1 MAEHR
6 QLNIYL
12 LRHGECEGGEIIR
25 GRSDVALSDEGK
37 AQMWRSWRAISSELE
52 QLPSAP
58 QSLALLS
65 SPAQR
70 CQAFAAELKA
80 DMPDYFPPPLQQ
92 HDWLWELDFGDW
104 DGMKVASVYQQ
115 HSEAAKAFWR
125 DPVANTPP
133 GGESLP
139 AFRSRVLDGWQTMVQ
154 RWLAREANSS
164 EGSGSKGSGLQDSGS
179 KGSGSKGSV
188 SGDSGSSASADAALI
203 LTHSGVIRLL
213 LAEILLPGQMPP
225 AAVFNALELP
235 YAAWVRIT
243 LYASRDASGESD
255 QEWRCFSKLHWPQ

>member
-1 MAEHR
+1 M
-6 QLNIYL
+6 
-12 LRHGECEGGEIIR
+12 RHGECEGGEIIR

-58 QSLALLS
+58 QSLVLLS

-80 DMPDYFPPPLQQ
+80 DMPDYFPAPLQQ

-115 HSEAAKAFWR
+115 HSEAAEAFWR

-154 RWLAREANSS
+154 RWLTREVSSS
-164 EGSGSKGSGLQDSGS
+164 ES
-179 KGSGSKGSV
+179 SV
-188 SGDSGSSASADAALI
+188 SGDSASSASADAALI

-255 QEWRCFSKLHWPQ
+255 QEWQCFSKLHWPQ

>member
-37 AQMWRSWRAISSELE
+37 AQMWRSWRAISSALE

-58 QSLALLS
+58 ERLALLS
-65 SPAQR
+65 SPALR

-80 DMPDYFPPPLQQ
+80 DMPDYFPAPLQQ

-115 HSEAAKAFWR
+115 HSEAAEAFWR

-154 RWLAREANSS
+154 RWLAREVNSS
-164 EGSGSKGSGLQDSGS
+164 ESSDSRDSGS
-179 KGSGSKGSV
+179 KGSGSKG
-188 SGDSGSSASADAALI
+188 SGSSASADAALI

-243 LYASRDASGESD
+243 LYASRDASGDASGESD
-255 QEWRCFSKLHWPQ
+255 QEWQCFSKLHWPQ

>member
-58 QSLALLS
+58 QSLVLLS

-80 DMPDYFPPPLQQ
+80 DMPDYFPAPLQQ

-115 HSEAAKAFWR
+115 HSEAAEAFWR

-154 RWLAREANSS
+154 RWLAREVSSS
-164 EGSGSKGSGLQDSGS
+164 ES
-179 KGSGSKGSV
+179 SV

-255 QEWRCFSKLHWPQ
+255 QEWQCFSKLHWPQ

>member
-80 DMPDYFPPPLQQ
+80 DMPDYFPAPLQQ

-133 GGESLP
+133 GGESLS

-164 EGSGSKGSGLQDSGS
+164 E
-179 KGSGSKGSV
+179 GSGSKGSV

>member
-25 GRSDVALSDEGK
+25 GRSDVALSDEGR
-37 AQMWRSWRAISSELE
+37 AQMWRSWRAISSALE
-52 QLPSAP
+52 QLPSQP
-58 QSLALLS
+58 ERLALLS

-80 DMPDYFPPPLQQ
+80 DMPDYFPAPLQQ

-154 RWLAREANSS
+154 RWLAREVNSS
-164 EGSGSKGSGLQDSGS
+164 ES
-179 KGSGSKGSV
+179 SV

-203 LTHSGVIRLL
+203 LTHSGVIRLV

-243 LYASRDASGESD
+243 LYASRDASGESG
-255 QEWRCFSKLHWPQ
+255 QEWQCFSKLHWPQ

>member
-25 GRSDVALSDEGK
+25 GRSDVALSDEGR
-37 AQMWRSWRAISSELE
+37 AQMWRSWRAISSALE
-52 QLPSAP
+52 QLPSQP
-58 QSLALLS
+58 ERLALLS

-80 DMPDYFPPPLQQ
+80 DMPDYFPAPLQQ

-115 HSEAAKAFWR
+115 HSEAAEAFWR

-164 EGSGSKGSGLQDSGS
+164 EGSGSKG
-179 KGSGSKGSV
+179 
-188 SGDSGSSASADAALI
+188 SGSSASADAALI

-243 LYASRDASGESD
+243 LYASRDASGESG
-255 QEWRCFSKLHWPQ
+255 QEWQCFSKLHWPQ

>member
-1 MAEHR
+1 M
-6 QLNIYL
+6 
-12 LRHGECEGGEIIR
+12 RHGECEGGEIIR
-25 GRSDVALSDEGK
+25 GRSDMALSYEGK

-52 QLPSAP
+52 QLPSP
-58 QSLALLS
+58 PERLALLS

-80 DMPDYFPPPLQQ
+80 DMPDYFPAPLQQ

-115 HSEAAKAFWR
+115 HSEAAEAFWR

-154 RWLAREANSS
+154 RWLAREVSSS
-164 EGSGSKGSGLQDSGS
+164 ES
-179 KGSGSKGSV
+179 SV
-188 SGDSGSSASADAALI
+188 SGDSASSASADAALI

-213 LAEILLPGQMPP
+213 LAEILLPGQMLP

-243 LYASRDASGESD
+243 LYASRDTSGESD
-255 QEWRCFSKLHWPQ
+255 QEWQCFSKLHWPQ

>member
-58 QSLALLS
+58 QSLVLLS

-80 DMPDYFPPPLQQ
+80 DMPDYFPAPLQQ

-115 HSEAAKAFWR
+115 HSEAAEAFWR

-164 EGSGSKGSGLQDSGS
+164 EGSGSKG
-179 KGSGSKGSV
+179 
-188 SGDSGSSASADAALI
+188 SGSSASADAALI

-243 LYASRDASGESD
+243 LYASRDASGESG
-255 QEWRCFSKLHWPQ
+255 QEWQCFSKLHWPQ

>member
-37 AQMWRSWRAISSELE
+37 AQMWRSWRAISSALE
-52 QLPSAP
+52 QLPSQP
-58 QSLALLS
+58 ERLALLS

-80 DMPDYFPPPLQQ
+80 DMPDYFPAPLQQ

-115 HSEAAKAFWR
+115 HSEAAEAFWR

-154 RWLAREANSS
+154 RWLAREVNSS
-164 EGSGSKGSGLQDSGS
+164 E
-179 KGSGSKGSV
+179 GSV
-188 SGDSGSSASADAALI
+188 SGDSGSKGSASSASADAALI

-255 QEWRCFSKLHWPQ
+255 QEWQCFSKLHWPQ

>member
-1 MAEHR
+1 M
-6 QLNIYL
+6 NIYL

-37 AQMWRSWRAISSELE
+37 AQMWRSWRAISSALE
-52 QLPSAP
+52 QLPSQP
-58 QSLALLS
+58 ERLALLS

-80 DMPDYFPPPLQQ
+80 DMPDYFPAPLQQ

-115 HSEAAKAFWR
+115 HSEAAEAFWR

-154 RWLAREANSS
+154 RWLTREVSSS
-164 EGSGSKGSGLQDSGS
+164 ES
-179 KGSGSKGSV
+179 SV
-188 SGDSGSSASADAALI
+188 SGDSASSASADAALI

-255 QEWRCFSKLHWPQ
+255 QEWQCFSKLHWPQ

>member
-80 DMPDYFPPPLQQ
+80 DMPDYFPAPLQQ

-115 HSEAAKAFWR
+115 HSEAAEAFWR

-154 RWLAREANSS
+154 RWLAREVNSS
-164 EGSGSKGSGLQDSGS
+164 EGSGSRDSGS
-179 KGSGSKGSV
+179 KG
-188 SGDSGSSASADAALI
+188 SGSSASADAALI

-213 LAEILLPGQMPP
+213 LAEILLPGQIPP

-255 QEWRCFSKLHWPQ
+255 QEWQCFSKLHWPQ

>member
-37 AQMWRSWRAISSELE
+37 AQMWRSWRAISSALE

-58 QSLALLS
+58 ERLALLS

-80 DMPDYFPPPLQQ
+80 DMPDYFPAPLQQ

-125 DPVANTPP
+125 DPVTNTPP

-139 AFRSRVLDGWQTMVQ
+139 AFRRRVLDGWQTMVQ
-154 RWLAREANSS
+154 RWLAREVNSS
-164 EGSGSKGSGLQDSGS
+164 ESSGSRDSGS
-179 KGSGSKGSV
+179 KG
-188 SGDSGSSASADAALI
+188 SGSSASADAALI

-255 QEWRCFSKLHWPQ
+255 QEWQCFSKLHWPQ

>member
-37 AQMWRSWRAISSELE
+37 AQMWRSWRAISSALE
-52 QLPSAP
+52 QLPSQP
-58 QSLALLS
+58 ERLALLS

-80 DMPDYFPPPLQQ
+80 DMPDYFPAPLQQ

-154 RWLAREANSS
+154 RWLAREVNSS
-164 EGSGSKGSGLQDSGS
+164 EGSVSGDSGS
-179 KGSGSKGSV
+179 KG
-188 SGDSGSSASADAALI
+188 SGSSASADAALI

-243 LYASRDASGESD
+243 LYASRDTSGESG

>member
-37 AQMWRSWRAISSELE
+37 AQMWRSWRAISSALA
-52 QLPSAP
+52 QLPKAP
-58 QSLALLS
+58 ESLALLS
-65 SPAQR
+65 SPALR

-80 DMPDYFPPPLQQ
+80 DMPDYFPAPLQQ

-115 HSEAAKAFWR
+115 HSEAAEAFWR

-154 RWLAREANSS
+154 RWLAREVSSS
-164 EGSGSKGSGLQDSGS
+164 EG
-179 KGSGSKGSV
+179 
-188 SGDSGSSASADAALI
+188 SGSSASADAALI

-213 LAEILLPGQMPP
+213 LAEILLPGQIPP

-243 LYASRDASGESD
+243 LYASRDASGDASGESD
-255 QEWRCFSKLHWPQ
+255 QEWQCFSKLHWPQ

>member
-25 GRSDVALSDEGK
+25 GRSDVALSDEGR
-37 AQMWRSWRAISSELE
+37 AQMWRSWRAISSALE
-52 QLPSAP
+52 QSPSQP
-58 QSLALLS
+58 ERLALLS

-80 DMPDYFPPPLQQ
+80 DMPDYFPAPLQQ

-115 HSEAAKAFWR
+115 HSEAAEAFWR

-154 RWLAREANSS
+154 RWLAREVSSS
-164 EGSGSKGSGLQDSGS
+164 ES
-179 KGSGSKGSV
+179 SV
-188 SGDSGSSASADAALI
+188 SGDSASSASADAALI

-243 LYASRDASGESD
+243 LYASRDTSGESD
-255 QEWRCFSKLHWPQ
+255 QEWQCFSKLHWPQ

>member
-80 DMPDYFPPPLQQ
+80 DMPDYFPAPLQQ

-115 HSEAAKAFWR
+115 HSEAAEAFWR

-164 EGSGSKGSGLQDSGS
+164 EGSGSKG
-179 KGSGSKGSV
+179 
-188 SGDSGSSASADAALI
+188 SGSSASADAALI

-243 LYASRDASGESD
+243 LYASRDTSGESD
-255 QEWRCFSKLHWPQ
+255 QEWQCFRKLHWPQ

>member
-58 QSLALLS
+58 QSLVLLS

-80 DMPDYFPPPLQQ
+80 DMPDYFPAPLQQ

-115 HSEAAKAFWR
+115 HSEAAEAFWR

-164 EGSGSKGSGLQDSGS
+164 ES
-179 KGSGSKGSV
+179 SV

-213 LAEILLPGQMPP
+213 LAEILLPGQIPP

-255 QEWRCFSKLHWPQ
+255 QEWQCFSKLHWPQ

>member
-25 GRSDVALSDEGK
+25 GRSDVALSDEGR
-37 AQMWRSWRAISSELE
+37 AQMWRSWRAISSALE
-52 QLPSAP
+52 QLPSQP
-58 QSLALLS
+58 ERLALLS

-80 DMPDYFPPPLQQ
+80 DMPDYFPAPLQQ

-154 RWLAREANSS
+154 RWLAREVSSS
-164 EGSGSKGSGLQDSGS
+164 ES
-179 KGSGSKGSV
+179 SV
-188 SGDSGSSASADAALI
+188 SGDSASSASADAALI

-255 QEWRCFSKLHWPQ
+255 QEWQCFSKLHWPQ

>member
-37 AQMWRSWRAISSELE
+37 AQMWRSWRAISSALE
-52 QLPSAP
+52 QLPSQP
-58 QSLALLS
+58 ERLALLS

-80 DMPDYFPPPLQQ
+80 DMPDYFPAPLQQ

-115 HSEAAKAFWR
+115 HSEAAEAFWR

-164 EGSGSKGSGLQDSGS
+164 EGSGSKG
-179 KGSGSKGSV
+179 
-188 SGDSGSSASADAALI
+188 SGSSASADAALI

-255 QEWRCFSKLHWPQ
+255 QEWQCFSKLHWPQ

>member
-37 AQMWRSWRAISSELE
+37 AQMWRSWRAISSALE
-52 QLPSAP
+52 QLPKAP
-58 QSLALLS
+58 ESLTLLS

-80 DMPDYFPPPLQQ
+80 DMPDYFPAPLQQ

-115 HSEAAKAFWR
+115 HSEAAEAFWR

-154 RWLAREANSS
+154 RWLAREVSSS
-164 EGSGSKGSGLQDSGS
+164 EG
-179 KGSGSKGSV
+179 
-188 SGDSGSSASADAALI
+188 SGSSASADAALI

-213 LAEILLPGQMPP
+213 LAEILLPGQIPP

-243 LYASRDASGESD
+243 LYASRDASGDASGESD
-255 QEWRCFSKLHWPQ
+255 QEWQCFSKLHWPQ

>member
-1 MAEHR
+1 M
-6 QLNIYL
+6 
-12 LRHGECEGGEIIR
+12 RHGECEGGEIIR

-58 QSLALLS
+58 QSLVLLS

-80 DMPDYFPPPLQQ
+80 DMPDYFPAPLQQ

-115 HSEAAKAFWR
+115 HSEAAEAFWR

-164 EGSGSKGSGLQDSGS
+164 EGSGSKGSGS
-179 KGSGSKGSV
+179 KG
-188 SGDSGSSASADAALI
+188 SGSSASADAALI

-255 QEWRCFSKLHWPQ
+255 QEWQCFSKLHWPQ

>member
-37 AQMWRSWRAISSELE
+37 AQMWRSWRAISSALE
-52 QLPSAP
+52 QLPSQP
-58 QSLALLS
+58 ERLTLLS
-65 SPAQR
+65 SPALR
-70 CQAFAAELKA
+70 CQAFATELKA
-80 DMPDYFPPPLQQ
+80 DMPDYFPAPLQQ

-115 HSEAAKAFWR
+115 HSEAAEAFWR

-154 RWLAREANSS
+154 RWLAREVSSS
-164 EGSGSKGSGLQDSGS
+164 ESSGSKDSGS
-179 KGSGSKGSV
+179 KGSA
-188 SGDSGSSASADAALI
+188 SSASADAALI

-225 AAVFNALELP
+225 VAVFNALELP

-243 LYASRDASGESD
+243 LYASRDTSGESD
-255 QEWRCFSKLHWPQ
+255 QEWQCFSKLHWPQ

>member
-37 AQMWRSWRAISSELE
+37 AQMWRSWRAISSALE

-58 QSLALLS
+58 ERLALLS
-65 SPAQR
+65 SPALR

-80 DMPDYFPPPLQQ
+80 DMPDYFPAPLQQ

-115 HSEAAKAFWR
+115 HSEAAEAFWR

-154 RWLAREANSS
+154 RWLAREVSSS
-164 EGSGSKGSGLQDSGS
+164 EG
-179 KGSGSKGSV
+179 
-188 SGDSGSSASADAALI
+188 SGSSASADAALI

-213 LAEILLPGQMPP
+213 LAEILLPGQIPP

-243 LYASRDASGESD
+243 LYASRDASGDASGESD
-255 QEWRCFSKLHWPQ
+255 QEWQCFCKLHWPR

>member
-1 MAEHR
+1 M
-6 QLNIYL
+6 
-12 LRHGECEGGEIIR
+12 RHGECEGGEIIR

-37 AQMWRSWRAISSELE
+37 AQMWRSWRAISSALE
-52 QLPSAP
+52 QLPSQP
-58 QSLALLS
+58 ERLTLLS
-65 SPAQR
+65 SPALR
-70 CQAFAAELKA
+70 CQAFATELKA
-80 DMPDYFPPPLQQ
+80 DMPDYFPAPLQQ

-104 DGMKVASVYQQ
+104 DGMTVASVYQQ
-115 HSEAAKAFWR
+115 HSEAAEAFWR

-154 RWLAREANSS
+154 RWLAREVSSS
-164 EGSGSKGSGLQDSGS
+164 E
-179 KGSGSKGSV
+179 GSV

-213 LAEILLPGQMPP
+213 LAEILLPGQIPP

-243 LYASRDASGESD
+243 LYASRDTSSEND
-255 QEWRCFSKLHWPQ
+255 QEWQCFSKLHWPQ

>member
-25 GRSDVALSDEGK
+25 GRSDVALSDEGR
-37 AQMWRSWRAISSELE
+37 AQMWRSWRAISSALE
-52 QLPSAP
+52 QLPSQP
-58 QSLALLS
+58 ERLTLLS
-65 SPAQR
+65 SPALR
-70 CQAFAAELKA
+70 CQAFATELKA
-80 DMPDYFPPPLQQ
+80 DMPDYFPAPLQQ

-115 HSEAAKAFWR
+115 HSEAAEAFWR

-154 RWLAREANSS
+154 RWLAREVNSS
-164 EGSGSKGSGLQDSGS
+164 ES
-179 KGSGSKGSV
+179 SV

-243 LYASRDASGESD
+243 LYASRDASGESG

>member
-37 AQMWRSWRAISSELE
+37 AQMWRSWRTISSELE
-52 QLPSAP
+52 QLPSQP
-58 QSLALLS
+58 ERLALLS

-80 DMPDYFPPPLQQ
+80 DMPDYFPAPLQQ

-125 DPVANTPP
+125 DPVTNTPP

-139 AFRSRVLDGWQTMVQ
+139 AFRRRVLDGWQTMVQ
-154 RWLAREANSS
+154 RWLAREVNSS
-164 EGSGSKGSGLQDSGS
+164 ES
-179 KGSGSKGSV
+179 SV

-255 QEWRCFSKLHWPQ
+255 QEWQCFSKLHWPQ

>member
-37 AQMWRSWRAISSELE
+37 AQMWRSWRAISSALEL
-52 QLPSAP
+52 LPSAP
-58 QSLALLS
+58 DRLALLS

-80 DMPDYFPPPLQQ
+80 DMPDYFPAPLQQ

-115 HSEAAKAFWR
+115 HSEAAEAFWR

-154 RWLAREANSS
+154 RWFAREANSS
-164 EGSGSKGSGLQDSGS
+164 EGSGLQDSGS
-179 KGSGSKGSV
+179 KGT
-188 SGDSGSSASADAALI
+188 DPSASADAALI

-243 LYASRDASGESD
+243 LYASRDASGDASGESD
-255 QEWRCFSKLHWPQ
+255 QEWQCFSKLHWPQ

>member
-25 GRSDVALSDEGK
+25 GRSDVALSDEGR

-58 QSLALLS
+58 QSLVLLS

-80 DMPDYFPPPLQQ
+80 DMPDYFPAPLQQ

-115 HSEAAKAFWR
+115 HSEAAEAFWR

-164 EGSGSKGSGLQDSGS
+164 EGS
-179 KGSGSKGSV
+179 V
-188 SGDSGSSASADAALI
+188 SGDSASSASADAALI

-243 LYASRDASGESD
+243 LYASRDTSGESD
-255 QEWRCFSKLHWPQ
+255 QEWQCFSKLHWPQ

>member
-1 MAEHR
+1 M
-6 QLNIYL
+6 
-12 LRHGECEGGEIIR
+12 RHGECEGGEIIR

-37 AQMWRSWRAISSELE
+37 AQMWRSWRTISSELE
-52 QLPSAP
+52 QLPSQP
-58 QSLALLS
+58 ERLALLS

-80 DMPDYFPPPLQQ
+80 DMPDYFPAPLQQ

-125 DPVANTPP
+125 DPVTNTPP

-139 AFRSRVLDGWQTMVQ
+139 AFRRRVLDGWQTMVQ
-154 RWLAREANSS
+154 RWLAREVNSS
-164 EGSGSKGSGLQDSGS
+164 ES
-179 KGSGSKGSV
+179 SV

-255 QEWRCFSKLHWPQ
+255 QEWQCFSKLHWPQ

>member
-80 DMPDYFPPPLQQ
+80 DMPDYFPAPLQQ

-115 HSEAAKAFWR
+115 HSEAAEAFWR

-164 EGSGSKGSGLQDSGS
+164 EGSGSKG
-179 KGSGSKGSV
+179 
-188 SGDSGSSASADAALI
+188 SGSSASADAALI

-243 LYASRDASGESD
+243 LYASRDTSGDASGESD
-255 QEWRCFSKLHWPQ
+255 QEWQCFSKLHWPQ

>member
-52 QLPSAP
+52 QLPSP
-58 QSLALLS
+58 PERLALLS

-80 DMPDYFPPPLQQ
+80 DMPDYFPAPLQQ

-115 HSEAAKAFWR
+115 HSEAVEAFWR

-154 RWLAREANSS
+154 RWLAREVSSS
-164 EGSGSKGSGLQDSGS
+164 EGSVSK
-179 KGSGSKGSV
+179 
-188 SGDSGSSASADAALI
+188 DSGSSASADAALI

-225 AAVFNALELP
+225 VAVFNALELP

-243 LYASRDASGESD
+243 LYASRDTSGESD
-255 QEWRCFSKLHWPQ
+255 QEWQCFSKLHWPQ

>member
-37 AQMWRSWRAISSELE
+37 AQMWRSWRAISSALE
-52 QLPSAP
+52 QLPSQP
-58 QSLALLS
+58 ERLALLS

-80 DMPDYFPPPLQQ
+80 DMPDYFPAPLQQ

-115 HSEAAKAFWR
+115 HSEAAEAFWR

-154 RWLAREANSS
+154 RWLAREVSSS
-164 EGSGSKGSGLQDSGS
+164 ES
-179 KGSGSKGSV
+179 SV
-188 SGDSGSSASADAALI
+188 SGDSASSASADAALI

-243 LYASRDASGESD
+243 LYASRDTSGESD
-255 QEWRCFSKLHWPQ
+255 QEWQCFSKLHWPQ

>member
-37 AQMWRSWRAISSELE
+37 AQMWRSWRAISSALE
-52 QLPSAP
+52 QLPSQP
-58 QSLALLS
+58 ERLALLS

-70 CQAFAAELKA
+70 CQAFAADLKA
-80 DMPDYFPPPLQQ
+80 DMPDYFPAPLQQ

-115 HSEAAKAFWR
+115 HSEAAEAFWR

-154 RWLAREANSS
+154 RWLAREVSSS
-164 EGSGSKGSGLQDSGS
+164 ESSGSRDSGS
-179 KGSGSKGSV
+179 KG
-188 SGDSGSSASADAALI
+188 SGSSASADAALI

-255 QEWRCFSKLHWPQ
+255 QEWQCFSKLHWPQ

>member
-37 AQMWRSWRAISSELE
+37 AQMWRSWRAISSALE
-52 QLPSAP
+52 QLPKAP
-58 QSLALLS
+58 ESLTLLS
-65 SPAQR
+65 SPALR

-80 DMPDYFPPPLQQ
+80 DMPDYFPAPLQQ

-115 HSEAAKAFWR
+115 HSEAAEAFWR

-154 RWLAREANSS
+154 RWLAREVSSS
-164 EGSGSKGSGLQDSGS
+164 E
-179 KGSGSKGSV
+179 GSV

-213 LAEILLPGQMPP
+213 LAEILLPGQIPP

-243 LYASRDASGESD
+243 LYASRDASGDASGESD
-255 QEWRCFSKLHWPQ
+255 QEWQCFSKLHWPQ

>member
-37 AQMWRSWRAISSELE
+37 AQMWRSWRAISSALE
-52 QLPSAP
+52 QLPKAP
-58 QSLALLS
+58 ESLALLS

-80 DMPDYFPPPLQQ
+80 DMPDYFPAPLQQ

-115 HSEAAKAFWR
+115 HSEAAEAFWR

-154 RWLAREANSS
+154 RWLAREVSSS
-164 EGSGSKGSGLQDSGS
+164 EG
-179 KGSGSKGSV
+179 
-188 SGDSGSSASADAALI
+188 SGSSASADAALI

-213 LAEILLPGQMPP
+213 LAEILLPGQIPP

-255 QEWRCFSKLHWPQ
+255 QEWQCFSKLHWPQ

>member
-37 AQMWRSWRAISSELE
+37 AQMWRSWRAISSALE

-58 QSLALLS
+58 DRLTLLS

-80 DMPDYFPPPLQQ
+80 DMPDYFPAPLQQ

-115 HSEAAKAFWR
+115 HSEAAEAFWR

-154 RWLAREANSS
+154 RWLAREVSCSESS
-164 EGSGSKGSGLQDSGS
+164 DSRDSGS
-179 KGSGSKGSV
+179 KGSGSKGSA
-188 SGDSGSSASADAALI
+188 SSTSADAALI

-255 QEWRCFSKLHWPQ
+255 QEWQCFSKLHWPQ

>member
-1 MAEHR
+1 M
-6 QLNIYL
+6 
-12 LRHGECEGGEIIR
+12 RHGECEGGEIIR

-58 QSLALLS
+58 QSLVLLS

-80 DMPDYFPPPLQQ
+80 DMPDYFPAPLQQ

-115 HSEAAKAFWR
+115 HSEAAEAFWR

-164 EGSGSKGSGLQDSGS
+164 EGSGSKG
-179 KGSGSKGSV
+179 
-188 SGDSGSSASADAALI
+188 SGSSASADAALI

-243 LYASRDASGESD
+243 LYASRDASGDASGESD
-255 QEWRCFSKLHWPQ
+255 QEWQCFSKLHWPQ

>member
-58 QSLALLS
+58 QSLVLLS

-80 DMPDYFPPPLQQ
+80 DMPDYFPAPLQQ

-115 HSEAAKAFWR
+115 HSEAAEAFWR

-154 RWLAREANSS
+154 RWLAREVSSS
-164 EGSGSKGSGLQDSGS
+164 ES
-179 KGSGSKGSV
+179 SV
-188 SGDSGSSASADAALI
+188 SGDSASSASADAALI
-203 LTHSGVIRLL
+203 MTHSGVIRLL

-255 QEWRCFSKLHWPQ
+255 QEWQCFSKLHWPQ

>member
-37 AQMWRSWRAISSELE
+37 AQMWRSWRAISSALE
-52 QLPSAP
+52 QLPSQP
-58 QSLALLS
+58 ERLTLLS
-65 SPAQR
+65 SPALR

-80 DMPDYFPPPLQQ
+80 DMPDYFPAPLQQ

-115 HSEAAKAFWR
+115 HSEAAEAFWR

-154 RWLAREANSS
+154 RWLAREVSCS
-164 EGSGSKGSGLQDSGS
+164 EG
-179 KGSGSKGSV
+179 
-188 SGDSGSSASADAALI
+188 SGSSASADAALI

-213 LAEILLPGQMPP
+213 LAEILLPGQIPP

-243 LYASRDASGESD
+243 LYASRDASGESG
-255 QEWRCFSKLHWPQ
+255 QEWQCFSKLHWPQ